1 MSDMD
6 LITVRT
12 ACASDLPALVV
23 LLEEIM
29 AHHAFSPPPP
39 DALTS
44 ILNRILNSPDHVFL
58 VAASPEEVVGACSL
72 IFTLSTWSAA
82 LVCEVQDVVVAA
94 RCRAAGV
101 GRALLASAEREA
113 RDRGC
118 ARLFLSAESENLGG
132 HAFYRS
138 LGLRERAVL
147 HFERDL
153 TAVERDL
160 TAVDHDPSSSSTRR
174 S

>member
-1 MSDMD
+1 MRDID
-6 LITVRT
+6 PITVRP
-12 ACASDLPALVV
+12 ACENDLQPLIG

-29 AHHAFSPPPP
+29 AHHAFPPPP
-39 DALTS
+39 RDALTS
-44 ILNRILNSPDHVFL
+44 VLRRILDSPDHVFL
-58 VAASPEEVVGACSL
+58 VATSPEGVIGACSL

-82 LVCEVQDVVVAA
+82 LVCEVQDVVVAV
-94 RCRAAGV
+94 RCRATGV

-113 RDRGC
+113 RDRNC
-118 ARLFLSAESENLGG
+118 ARLFLSAESENLSG

-138 LGLRERAVL
+138 LGLREKAVL

-153 TAVERDL
+153 TAG
-160 TAVDHDPSSSSTRR
+160 DHAPPSSSTRR

>member
-1 MSDMD
+1 MSIIDP
-6 LITVRT
+6 ISIRT
-12 ACASDLPALVV
+12 ASESDIPALIG

-29 AHHAFSPPPP
+29 IHHAVSPPSR

-44 ILNRILNSPDHVFL
+44 VFHRIFGSTDHVFL
-58 VAASPEEVVGACSL
+58 AAASPEGVVAACSL

-82 LVCEVQDVVVAA
+82 PVCEVQDVVVTA
-94 RCRAAGV
+94 RYRGAGV
-101 GRALLASAEREA
+101 GRALLTAAERHA

-138 LGLRERAVL
+138 LGLREKAIL

-153 TAVERDL
+153 TAAARE
-160 TAVDHDPSSSSTRR
+160 A
-174 S
+174 

>member
-1 MSDMD
+1 MSNNDPV
-6 LITVRT
+6 TVRT
-12 ACASDLPALVV
+12 AREDDIPALVE

-29 AHHAFSPPPP
+29 AHHAVSPPSR
-39 DALTS
+39 DALNS
-44 ILNRILNSPDHVFL
+44 VLLRILDSPDHVFL
-58 VAASPEEVVGACSL
+58 TAVSHEEVVGACSL
-72 IFTLSTWSAA
+72 IFSLSTWSAA

-101 GRALLASAEREA
+101 GRVMLAAAEQAA

-138 LGLRERAVL
+138 LDLREKAVL

-153 TAVERDL
+153 AGPE
-160 TAVDHDPSSSSTRR
+160 S
-174 S
+174 